1 MRPLVSVS
9 RRDEVG
15 YDAGMKIALALVLLA
30 AACQKPT
37 STEEPT
43 TAAPPSTTAE
53 PEPEPQTT
61 TPDQPPAGGECKPS
75 GCSGI
80 VCSDQDIVTT
90 CEFKPEYACY
100 RDATCTR
107 QEDGQCG
114 WTPTPELDACLKNPP
129 PAE

>member
-43 TAAPPSTTAE
+43 TAAPPSTTA
-53 PEPEPQTT
+53 EPEPQTT

>member
-9 RRDEVG
+9 RRGEVG

-43 TAAPPSTTAE
+43 TAAPPSTTA
-53 PEPEPQTT
+53 EPEPQTT

>member
-9 RRDEVG
+9 RRSEVG

-43 TAAPPSTTAE
+43 TAAPPSTTA
-53 PEPEPQTT
+53 EPEPQTT

>member
-1 MRPLVSVS
+1 
-9 RRDEVG
+9 
-15 YDAGMKIALALVLLA
+15 MKIVLAFVLLA

-43 TAAPPSTTAE
+43 TGAPPSTTAE

-61 TPDQPPAGGECKPS
+61 TPDQPPPGGECKPT
-75 GCSGI
+75 GCSGA
-80 VCSDQDIVTT
+80 VCSDQDVVTT

-107 QEDGQCG
+107 QADGQCG

-129 PAE
+129 PVE